1 MTGTNKASLIIA
13 IILGVV
19 GISLVGYG
27 VKNGYREAY
36 PNTGIDDDKRGG
48 SKSSYKHKKHN
59 KITSK
64 KIRGKKTY

>member
-36 PNTGIDDDKRGG
+36 PKTDDDDIKGG